1 MFAIAIMDVSAPAP
15 GAKLGL
21 DARSFG
27 AFYDDAL
34 PHIYGYFLHRCGG
47 SVTVAEDLTQETFA
61 AAVAE
66 LAKDRR
72 VTAPTAWIG
81 GIARHKLLDHY
92 RREERVE
99 RSVAAAWEAEQLE
112 TQLVVQNTH
121 EARER
126 AVRALASV
134 AASQRA
140 VLVLCY
146 VDGYSVAEVARL
158 LDKTIEAVE
167 SLLARGRQSFKRAYV
182 EESA

>member
-1 MFAIAIMDVSAPAP
+1 MFVIAIMDVSAPRAE
-15 GAKLGL
+15 AVLGL

-27 AFYDDAL
+27 TFYDDAV
-34 PHIYGYFLHRCGG
+34 PRVYGYFLHRCGG
-47 SVTVAEDLTQETFA
+47 SVTVAEDLTQETFV

-92 RREERVE
+92 RRQERVE
-99 RSVAAAWEAEQLE
+99 RSEAAAGEEQREAE
-112 TQLVVQNTH
+112 LVVEDTQQ
-121 EARER
+121 AREC
-126 AVRALASV
+126 AAAALAAV
-134 AASQRA
+134 APSQRA
-140 VLVLCY
+140 ALVLCY

-158 LDKTIEAVE
+158 LDKTVEAVE
-167 SLLARGRQSFKRAYV
+167 SLLARGRQSFKRAYL